1 MEFYFYSELEQ
12 KSVPI
17 SFLPI
22 PQSFWVPN
30 GTNQLLLK
38 VRDHRPVQRGR
49 EPADS
54 ARTRPGAGGVAPSVG
69 DRGTETLGTLSDTP
83 PLRSFSPQKTH
94 NKHLKSKY
102 KRVLSKTN
110 RNKKASVLTKQE
122 TMDFQRKTPRLYSV
136 LLPPHQSFYRNSCAR
151 AKKPLKHT
159 QYIYRYSY
167 VYVYI
172 YNIYKFLF
180 K

>member
-1 MEFYFYSELEQ
+1 MELTAS
-12 KSVPI
+12 KSPE
-17 SFLPI
+17 S
-22 PQSFWVPN
+22 PN
-30 GTNQLLLK
+30 
-38 VRDHRPVQRGR
+38 PPR
-49 EPADS
+49 EGGHADS
-54 ARTRPGAGGVAPSVG
+54 VRTRLGAEGVAPLQH
-69 DRGTETLGTLSDTP
+69 RGAGTLGTLLDTP
-83 PLRSFSPQKTH
+83 LLRSFSPQKTH

-110 RNKKASVLTKQE
+110 KKASVLTKQE
-122 TMDFQRKTPRLYSV
+122 NMDFQRKMPYLYSV
-136 LLPPHQSFYRNSCAR
+136 LLPPNQSFYRNSCAH
-151 AKKPLKHT
+151 AKKSLKHT